1 MIVYDVFV
9 ERTDEALRRLV
20 QEHETARMFN
30 MNGDDISEIDSFLP
44 H

>member
-20 QEHETARMFN
+20 QEHETARIFN
-30 MNGDDISEIDSFLP
+30 MNGDEVSEIDSFLP